1 MQKKTFK
8 YILTIVVLAIVG
20 YNSVYFKKLSDV
32 KQGLTKQL
40 DATQFATKLW
50 KEQMPAKIESAIE
63 LTQLI
68 QMIKQDPEKA
78 FAAHSNAMAIGN
90 YRYSIVKA
98 IGVVSAVN
106 EDDIQL
112 EITGTSGI
120 VNVKIATEF
129 IYGNAIRDASQLV
142 DVKDFTNS
150 TDLSNISE
158 ALNAIVKKQVLPN
171 FIATVKKGN
180 KVSIVAA
187 VEINKA
193 HVNLNEL
200 ELIPLQ
206 IKIVP

>member
-8 YILTIVVLAIVG
+8 YILTIVVIVLVG

-32 KQGLTKQL
+32 KQGMAKQF
-40 DATQFATKLW
+40 DATWFATKLW
-50 KEQMPAKIESAIE
+50 KEQLPAKMDSAIE

-68 QMIKQDPEKA
+68 QLIQQAPEQA
-78 FAAHSNAMAIGN
+78 FAQHSNAMTIGN

-98 IGVVSAVN
+98 SGIVSAVN

-112 EITGTSGI
+112 EITTTKGI
-120 VNVKIATEF
+120 VNVKVATEF

-171 FIATVKKGN
+171 FITKVQKGN
-180 KVSIVAA
+180 KVNVIAA

-193 HVNLNEL
+193 HVNFNEL